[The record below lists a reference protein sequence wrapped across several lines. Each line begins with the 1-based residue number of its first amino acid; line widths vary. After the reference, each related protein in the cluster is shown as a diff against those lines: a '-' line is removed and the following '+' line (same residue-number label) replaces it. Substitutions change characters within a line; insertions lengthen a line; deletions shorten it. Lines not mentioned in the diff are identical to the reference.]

1 MQKKIMVGLGVYLLL
16 MVIVGGWYAFRH
28 YYQEYKSLENT
39 LDSISQMDQ
48 KFLDE
53 IILGLAEDQKS
64 AGSSSS
70 EPSSFP
76 PLLTWDPGGLNSEGV
91 NNNSIG
97 ADNLNNSQ
105 NNLEPVINTGNLKDL
120 QDRVSVSD
128 RMRGLN
134 IIRQRLSA
142 GDLHQLETWLKGGV
156 TASEKEEI
164 KKLFSSRLSSE
175 EIAEVKALYLKYR

>member
-1 MQKKIMVGLGVYLLL
+1 M
-16 MVIVGGWYAFRH
+16 RH
-28 YYQEYKSLENT
+28 YYREYKSLENT
-39 LDSISQMDQ
+39 LDSIGQMDQ

-53 IILGLAEDQKS
+53 IILGLPEDQKS

-76 PLLTWDPGGLNSEGV
+76 PLLTWQPGELNPVGL
-91 NNNSIG
+91 NNNSSG
-97 ADNLNNSQ
+97 TDNL
-105 NNLEPVINTGNLKDL
+105 PVINTGNLKDL
-120 QDRVSVSD
+120 QDRVSASD

-142 GDLHQLETWLKGGV
+142 EDLRQLETWLKGGV

-164 KKLFSSRLSSE
+164 KNLLSSRLSSE